1 MAKIVKLKIP
11 LIFFSEF
18 CPSNNSKPV
27 LILIVTQEKRLGVNI
42 WPIIGIIKPRSWPK
56 LSGTYGMYK
65 TTFTE
70 KSVQCFLS
78 TEQFFLL
85 MKKYIIYCSTL
96 NCSQFFKESRGK
108 NLCQKQISSACVF

>member
-56 LSGTYGMYK
+56 LSGTYG
-65 TTFTE
+65 T
-70 KSVQCFLS
+70 CALGFLS
-78 TEQFFLL
+78 NQN
-85 MKKYIIYCSTL
+85 TL
-96 NCSQFFKESRGK
+96 IQAYGTRSFCHDT
-108 NLCQKQISSACVF
+108 A